1 MKYRACHHSTAGYGT
16 RWCLV
21 FDSCPL
27 PSSMNSH
34 ISRGAL
40 ESLGTPS
47 VRVVML
53 MIIATQHSNSD
64 IAIRAKK
71 LAELLNSLPPLLS
84 PQGTAARRIQRWVE
98 SAGKYRQG
106 VECYVPH
113 PPQCTSDKKSTAAL
127 SIPRSTQESAAA
139 LTRLENACLCFPEK
153 TPLSWCSRK
162 VITCQPIAVLY
173 LSIKGA
179 TAAKV
184 TFIFAF

>member
-113 PPQCTSDKKSTAAL
+113 PPQCTSDKKKHSCLIDTLQHSGVGCGFNAAGKCLPLL
-127 SIPRSTQESAAA
+127 SR
-139 LTRLENACLCFPEK
+139 ENAP
-153 TPLSWCSRK
+153 
-162 VITCQPIAVLY
+162 VLMFTQSNY
-173 LSIKGA
+173 LS
-179 TAAKV
+179 TNRC
-184 TFIFAF
+184 FISFNKRSNGS